1 MAKKTQKQRILN
13 DFQLGYKITPKDALS
28 NFGCFRLAAVVC
40 DLRKEGHDIETT
52 IIPKKGYAKYIYNV
66 S

>member
-13 DFQLGYKITPKDALS
+13 DFQLGYKITPMDALRDH
-28 NFGCFRLAAVVC
+28 GCFRLAAVIH
-40 DLRKEGHDIETT
+40 DLRKDGHVIKHRHNG
-52 IIPKKGYAKYIYNV
+52 KKMGILL